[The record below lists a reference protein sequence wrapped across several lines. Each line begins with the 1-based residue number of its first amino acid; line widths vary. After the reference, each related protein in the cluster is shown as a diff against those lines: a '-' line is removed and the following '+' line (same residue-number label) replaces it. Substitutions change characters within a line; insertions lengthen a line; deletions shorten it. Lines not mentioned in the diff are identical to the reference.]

1 MFIDYY
7 AILNLRVDADQSKV
21 KSAYKDQAL
30 KWHPDKN
37 PGTDTTQ
44 RMQLINEAY
53 LILKDVEARQRYDIE
68 YRIYKNQQ
76 NNTKKDTKKEKQTEQ
91 TNQDVKF
98 DSAFEDTSYEIF
110 DETLKKWMSNARS
123 QAVNLAKQ
131 TIEDI
136 KGMSKVG
143 GQAIAE
149 AAIGGI
155 VKYIFLGFMML
166 FLLKACQR

>member
-7 AILNLRVDADQSKV
+7 AILNISVDAEQSEIKAAF
-21 KSAYKDQAL
+21 KEQAL

-37 PGTDTTQ
+37 PGSDTTQ

-53 LILKDVEARQRYDIE
+53 LILKDIEARQRYDIE
-68 YRIYKNQQ
+68 YRLYKNQQ
-76 NNTKKDTKKEKQTEQ
+76 SNTKQDTKKEKQTEH

-98 DSAFEDTSYEIF
+98 DPIFEDTSYEIF
-110 DETLKKWMSNARS
+110 DDVLKKWMSNARS

-131 TIEDI
+131 TIDDI
-136 KGMSKVG
+136 KGMSMVG

-155 VKYIFLGFMML
+155 VKYIFMGIIML
-166 FLLKACQR
+166 FVFKACQR